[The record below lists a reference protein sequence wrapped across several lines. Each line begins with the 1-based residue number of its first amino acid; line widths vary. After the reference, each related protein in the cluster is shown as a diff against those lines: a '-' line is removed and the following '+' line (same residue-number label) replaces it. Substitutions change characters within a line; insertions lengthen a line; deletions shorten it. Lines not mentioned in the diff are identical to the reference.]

1 MTIVEIAIAVRGAEA
16 LDVYASIAI
25 AYAFTEVLDSD
36 IPASPGSLLPFGS
49 RTLNERRI
57 KDYDRE
63 PGNHPLEWPKRFD
76 LRYWAFLT
84 ATSGGHLVGGAA
96 VVAGSLEIEMLEG
109 RDDLAL
115 LWDIR
120 VVPEARGKG
129 VGTALL
135 ASGAALARG
144 RGARQLKVET
154 QNTNVQACRFYASRG
169 FRLGAV
175 RRGAYPELPDEV
187 ELLWYKDLEE
197 SPLGRASGG
206 N

>member
-1 MTIVEIAIAVRGAEA
+1 MTVVEIAIAVRGAEA

-25 AYAFTEVLDSD
+25 AYAFTEVLDPE
-36 IPASPGSLLPFGS
+36 IPLTPGSLLPFGS
-49 RTLNERRI
+49 RTLNEPRT

-63 PGNHPLEWPKRFD
+63 PGNHPLDWPERFD
-76 LRYWAFLT
+76 LRDWAFLT
-84 ATSGGHLVGGAA
+84 ATTGDHLVGGAV
-96 VVAGSLEIEMLEG
+96 VVAGGPDIDMLEG

-120 VVPEARGKG
+120 VLPEARGKG

-135 ASGAALARG
+135 ASGAAWARG

-154 QNTNVQACRFYASRG
+154 QNTNVQACRFYASHG
-169 FRLGAV
+169 FRLEAV

>member
-1 MTIVEIAIAVRGAEA
+1 MTVVEIAIAVQGAEA
-16 LDVYASIAI
+16 LDVYASIPI
-25 AYAFTEVLDSD
+25 AYAFTEVLDPD
-36 IPASPGSLLPFGS
+36 IASSPGSLLPFGS
-49 RTLNERRI
+49 RTLNEPRA

-63 PGNHPLEWPKRFD
+63 PGNHPLDWPKRFD
-76 LRYWAFLT
+76 LRDWAFVT
-84 ATSGGHLVGGAA
+84 ARSGDHLVGGAV
-96 VVAGSLEIEMLEG
+96 VVAGSPNIEMLEG

-120 VVPEARGKG
+120 VVPEARGHG

-135 ASGAALARG
+135 ASGAAWARA

-154 QNTNVQACRFYASRG
+154 QNTNVQACRFYASHG
-169 FRLGAV
+169 FRLKSV